1 MGTAIITGATGYIGS
16 HVVKHLLSQ
25 GWDIGIIAQPEFGY
39 GYIEDIRSRIDVFE
53 YDGDVNRLIEYFKSK
68 NADVVMH
75 LAAAV
80 ITNYTPEQIPV
91 LIRSNIEFGTQV
103 LEAMKYSTTRLFI
116 GTGSYWQ
123 NYNSDTYNPVDLY
136 AASKEAF
143 EKILQY
149 YVDAFRFRAITLRLF
164 DVYGEDDRRPKLW
177 TLLRDIAGTGKS
189 LDISAGEQ
197 LLDMVHVDDV
207 ARAYRCAY
215 EYLIENPDVQNEIFG
230 VCTGKMKHLKDIVEL
245 YKKILNKDMKLNWG
259 ARPYKQREVMRPFS
273 GYAKLPNWQPQIT
286 VEMGLTNFNELGGG
300 KTTTIFCQPLPIN
313 RVAA

>member
-1 MGTAIITGATGYIGS
+1 MKPTAIITGATGYIGS
-16 HVVKHLLSQ
+16 HVVRHLLGQ
-25 GWDIGIIAQPEFGY
+25 GWNIGIIAQPEFGY
-39 GYIEDIRSRIDVFE
+39 GYIEDIRSQIDVFE
-53 YDGDVNRLIEYFKSK
+53 YDGDINRLIGYFKGK

-103 LEAMKYSTTRLFI
+103 LEAMKFSATRLFI

-136 AASKEAF
+136 AATKEAF

-149 YVDAFRFRAITLRLF
+149 YVDAFGFRAVTLRLF

-177 TLLRDIAGTGKS
+177 TLLRDIAGTDRS

-197 LLDMVHVDDV
+197 MLDMVHVNDV
-207 ARAYRCAY
+207 AGAYEAAYRH
-215 EYLIENPDVQNEIFG
+215 LRENLGVHNEIFG
-230 VCTGKMKHLKDIVEL
+230 VYTGEMKSLKEIVEL
-245 YKKILNKDMKLNWG
+245 YKKILGKEMKLNWG
-259 ARPYKQREVMRPFS
+259 ARPYKDREVMRPFE
-273 GYAKLPNWQPQIT
+273 GYAKLPNWENNIT
-286 VEMGLTNFNELGGG
+286 LEMGLTKFNKQGG
-300 KTTTIFCQPLPIN
+300 
-313 RVAA
+313 

>member
-1 MGTAIITGATGYIGS
+1 MKPTAIITGATGYIGS
-16 HVVKHLLSQ
+16 HVVRLLLGR
-25 GWDIGIIAQPEFGY
+25 GWNIGIIAQPEFGY
-39 GYIEDIRSRIDVFE
+39 GYIEDIRSQIDVFE
-53 YDGDVNRLIEYFKSK
+53 YDGDINRLIGYFKGK

-103 LEAMKYSTTRLFI
+103 LEAMKFSATRLFI

-136 AASKEAF
+136 AATKEAF

-149 YVDAFRFRAITLRLF
+149 YVDAFGFRAVTLRLF

-177 TLLRDIAGTGKS
+177 TLLRDIAGTDRS

-197 LLDMVHVDDV
+197 MLDMVHVNDV
-207 ARAYRCAY
+207 ADAYEAAYRH
-215 EYLIENPDVQNEIFG
+215 LRENPGVHNEIFG
-230 VCTGKMKHLKDIVEL
+230 VYTGEMKSLKEIVEL
-245 YKKILNKDMKLNWG
+245 YKKILGKEMKLNWG
-259 ARPYKQREVMRPFS
+259 ARPYKDREVMRPFE
-273 GYAKLPNWQPQIT
+273 GYAKLPNWENNIT
-286 VEMGLTNFNELGGG
+286 LEMGLTKFNKRGG
-300 KTTTIFCQPLPIN
+300 KTTHYICQPLPIN

>member
-1 MGTAIITGATGYIGS
+1 MATAIITGATGYIGS
-16 HVVKHLLSQ
+16 HVVRHLLSQ
-25 GWDIGIIAQPEFGY
+25 GWEIGIIAKPEFGY

-53 YDGDVNRLIEYFKSK
+53 YDGDINRLIEYLKSK

-149 YVDAFRFRAITLRLF
+149 YVDAFGFRAITLRLF
-164 DVYGEDDRRPKLW
+164 DVYGENDRRPKLW
-177 TLLRDIAGTGKS
+177 TLLRDIAGTDKS

-207 ARAYRCAY
+207 ARAYGCAY
-215 EYLIENPDVQNEIFG
+215 KYLIENPDVQNEIFG
-230 VCTGKMKHLKDIVEL
+230 VCTGKMKRLKDIVEL
-245 YKKILNKDMKLNWG
+245 YQKILDKDMKLNWG

-273 GYAKLPNWQPQIT
+273 GYVKLPNWQPQIT
-286 VEMGLTNFNELGGG
+286 IEMGLTKFNKRGGV
-300 KTTTIFCQPLPIN
+300 KLPLYSVSPYRLI
-313 RVAA
+313 A